1 MVPTRVSIIAIEWE
15 KIWIMKIR
23 CPYCK
28 SSYHVEDEFEGQ
40 TIPCPG
46 CDNLFRIIPE
56 GRIVFN
62 TAPPKKQNDFSFF
75 DKNKRMIIA
84 GVVTGTVLL
93 TAWVLYLV
101 LF

>member
-1 MVPTRVSIIAIEWE
+1 MVPTRVSITAIEWE
-15 KIWIMKIR
+15 KIWIMKTR

-56 GRIVFN
+56 GGIVFN
-62 TAPPKKQNDFSFF
+62 VAQPKKQNESSFF
-75 DKNKRMIIA
+75 EKNKRMIIA
-84 GVVTGTVLL
+84 GVVTGAVLL
-93 TAWVLYLV
+93 TALVLCLV